1 MRNEWLNCRDRRPR
15 LSDTDATLYGKY
27 RFVIR
32 TVEDA
37 CPYNNVS
44 IYLFV
49 PASIFVLVVFRQI
62 DPSVIGA
69 EDIFVVG
76 SICTD
81 ATSPKTASRCQW
93 RHWFNANS

>member
-1 MRNEWLNCRDRRPR
+1 MRYEWLNCRDRRPR

-49 PASIFVLVVFRQI
+49 PASNSLSVRVLI
-62 DPSVIGA
+62 Y
-69 EDIFVVG
+69 G
-76 SICTD
+76 SI
-81 ATSPKTASRCQW
+81 
-93 RHWFNANS
+93 

>member
-37 CPYNNVS
+37 CPYNNINLLTYVS
-44 IYLFV
+44 ASNFV
-49 PASIFVLVVFRQI
+49 SLV
-62 DPSVIGA
+62 
-69 EDIFVVG
+69 
-76 SICTD
+76 C
-81 ATSPKTASRCQW
+81 
-93 RHWFNANS
+93 